1 MNRPHTSLPLRLLR
15 AHPRLLVAILFGV
28 VLARLAPWF
37 SPMPPLSVFL
47 VGWNGGACLYLL
59 LAAHMMRQ
67 SDDDK
72 IHRHAQVQDEGR
84 HVLLLLVVLSA
95 LVCLL
100 AIVVELSLARQAV
113 GVQRLG
119 HIALSGLTIVTSW
132 LFTQTMFALHYAHSY
147 YLARHRRQPPGLDFP
162 GQETPNYSDF
172 FYFSVVIGTSAQ
184 TADVALSSRAMRRIG
199 TLHCLLSFA
208 FNTTVLALMINI
220 AAGLM
225 SLTP

>member
-28 VLARLAPWF
+28 LLARLAPWF
-37 SPMPPLSVFL
+37 SPMPPLTAFL

-84 HVLLLLVVLSA
+84 HVLLLLVVVSA

-147 YLARHRRQPPGLDFP
+147 FLARHRRQPPGLDFP

>member
-37 SPMPPLSVFL
+37 SPVPPLTAFL

-100 AIVVELSLARQAV
+100 AIVVELSLARQAG

>member
-15 AHPRLLVAILFGV
+15 AHPRLLVAILCGV
-28 VLARLAPWF
+28 LLARLVPWF

-84 HVLLLLVVLSA
+84 HVLLLLVVVSA

-119 HIALSGLTIVTSW
+119 HITLSGLTIVTSW

-147 YLARHRRQPPGLDFP
+147 FLARHRRQPPGLDFP

>member
-28 VLARLAPWF
+28 LLARLAPWF
-37 SPMPPLSVFL
+37 SPVPPLTAFL

-147 YLARHRRQPPGLDFP
+147 FLARHRRQPPGLDFP

>member
-28 VLARLAPWF
+28 LLARLAPWF
-37 SPMPPLSVFL
+37 SPVPPLTAFL

-100 AIVVELSLARQAV
+100 AIVVELSLARPLG

-147 YLARHRRQPPGLDFP
+147 FLARHRRQPPGLDFP

>member
-28 VLARLAPWF
+28 LLARLAPWF
-37 SPMPPLSVFL
+37 SPMPPLTAFL

-147 YLARHRRQPPGLDFP
+147 FLARHRRQPPGLDFP

>member
-28 VLARLAPWF
+28 LLARLAPWF
-37 SPMPPLSVFL
+37 SPVPPLTAFL

-100 AIVVELSLARQAV
+100 AIVVELSLARQAG

-147 YLARHRRQPPGLDFP
+147 FLARHRRQPPGLDFP

>member
-28 VLARLAPWF
+28 LLARLAPWF
-37 SPMPPLSVFL
+37 SPVPPLTAFL

-100 AIVVELSLARQAV
+100 AIVVELSLARQAG

-199 TLHCLLSFA
+199 TLHCMLSFA

>member
-1 MNRPHTSLPLRLLR
+1 MMRPHTSLPLRLMR

-28 VLARLAPWF
+28 LLARLAPWF
-37 SPMPPLSVFL
+37 SPMPPLTAFL

-100 AIVVELSLARQAV
+100 AIVVELSLARQAG

>member
-1 MNRPHTSLPLRLLR
+1 MRPHTSLPLRLMR
-15 AHPRLLVAILFGV
+15 AHPRLLIAILFGV
-28 VLARLAPWF
+28 LLAWLVPWF
-37 SPMPPLSVFL
+37 SPMPPLTAFL

-100 AIVVELSLARQAV
+100 AIVVELSLARSLG

-147 YLARHRRQPPGLDFP
+147 FLARHRRQPPGLDFP

>member
-28 VLARLAPWF
+28 LLARLAPWF
-37 SPMPPLSVFL
+37 SPMPPLTAFL
-47 VGWNGGACLYLL
+47 VGWNGGACFYLL

-100 AIVVELSLARQAV
+100 AIVVELSLARPLG

-147 YLARHRRQPPGLDFP
+147 FLARHRRQPPGLDFP

-199 TLHCLLSFA
+199 TLHCMLSFA

>member
-1 MNRPHTSLPLRLLR
+1 MMRPHTSLPLRLLR
-15 AHPRLLVAILFGV
+15 AHPRLLLAILFGV
-28 VLARLAPWF
+28 LLARLAPWF
-37 SPMPPLSVFL
+37 SPMPPLTAFL
-47 VGWNGGACLYLL
+47 VGWNGGAGLYLL

-100 AIVVELSLARQAV
+100 AIVVELSLARSLG
-113 GVQRLG
+113 GVQRLAP
-119 HIALSGLTIVTSW
+119 IALSGLTIVTSW

-147 YLARHRRQPPGLDFP
+147 FLARHRRQPPGLDFP

-199 TLHCLLSFA
+199 TLHCMLSFA

>member
-1 MNRPHTSLPLRLLR
+1 MIRPRSSLALRLVR
-15 AHPRLLVAILFGV
+15 AHPRLIVAILFGAL
-28 VLARLAPWF
+28 LAWLLPWF
-37 SPMPPLSVFL
+37 SPMPPLSTFL
-47 VGWNGGACLYLL
+47 VGWNGGAGLYLL
-59 LAAHMMRQ
+59 LALHMMRQ
-67 SDDDK
+67 SDGDK
-72 IHRHAQVQDEGR
+72 IRRHALVQGEGR
-84 HVLLLLVVLSA
+84 RVLLLLVGLSA

-113 GVQRLG
+113 GMQRLG
-119 HIALSGLTIVTSW
+119 HIALGGLTIVTSW
-132 LFTQTMFALHYAHSY
+132 LFTQTVFALHYAHSY
-147 YLARHRRQPPGLDFP
+147 FLARHRREPPGLDFP
-162 GQETPNYSDF
+162 GHEIPDYGDF

-220 AAGLM
+220 AAGLI

>member
-1 MNRPHTSLPLRLLR
+1 MMRPHTSLPLRLLR

-37 SPMPPLSVFL
+37 SPVPPLTAFL

-100 AIVVELSLARQAV
+100 AIVVELSLARQAG

-147 YLARHRRQPPGLDFP
+147 FLARHRRHPPGLDFP

>member
-37 SPMPPLSVFL
+37 SPVPPLTAFL

-147 YLARHRRQPPGLDFP
+147 FLARHRRQPPGLDFP

>member
-37 SPMPPLSVFL
+37 SPMPPLTAFL

-100 AIVVELSLARQAV
+100 AIVVELSLARSLG

-119 HIALSGLTIVTSW
+119 PIALSALTIVTSW

-147 YLARHRRQPPGLDFP
+147 FLARHRRQPPGLDFP

>member
-15 AHPRLLVAILFGV
+15 AHPRLLLAILFGV
-28 VLARLAPWF
+28 LLARLAPWF
-37 SPMPPLSVFL
+37 SPMPPLTAFL

-100 AIVVELSLARQAV
+100 AIVVELSLARSLG

-119 HIALSGLTIVTSW
+119 PIALSGLTIVTSW

-147 YLARHRRQPPGLDFP
+147 FLARHRRQPPGLDFP

-199 TLHCLLSFA
+199 TLHCMLSFA

>member
-15 AHPRLLVAILFGV
+15 AHPRLLIAILFGV
-28 VLARLAPWF
+28 LLARLAPWF
-37 SPMPPLSVFL
+37 SPMPPLTAFL

-84 HVLLLLVVLSA
+84 HVLLLLVVVSA

-147 YLARHRRQPPGLDFP
+147 FLARHRRQPPGLDFP

-199 TLHCLLSFA
+199 TLHCMLSFA